1 MTKKQRVLNHLKS
14 GKSITSM
21 EAITLYGVT
30 RLAAVIHTLKTYEGH
45 NIDSEN
51 VKGKNGNY
59 ALYKMRFEDPP
70 VISMFKKDKGIL
82 DGEQASINMTS
93 YIGYRVEE

>member
-30 RLAAVIHTLKTYEGH
+30 RLAAVIHTLKTYEGY
-45 NIDSEN
+45 NIESEN
-51 VKGKNGNY
+51 IKGKDTIYSKNKLIKTDDNGQYNF
-59 ALYKMRFEDPP
+59 LTW
-70 VISMFKKDKGIL
+70 L
-82 DGEQASINMTS
+82 
-93 YIGYRVEE
+93 